1 MVMKQTITYDDFN
14 NIGASQLEIKE
25 EIISFLK
32 SRVGL
37 RISRCRLLFGLF
49 HSCFILDWIEL
60 QQDHIIIFISCLT
73 LIDKEH
79 KCLF

>member
-49 HSCFILDWIEL
+49 HSCFILD
-60 QQDHIIIFISCLT
+60 
-73 LIDKEH
+73 
-79 KCLF
+79 